1 MITPTVTPVTLLVGD
16 MALIYGVEASTVLE
30 AFLVMPAYVAVKVTD
45 EGFDGAVVV
54 IENDALADPAGTTTV
69 VGTAA
74 RPGLELERLTVTP
87 P

>member
-1 MITPTVTPVTLLVGD
+1 
-16 MALIYGVEASTVLE
+16 
-30 AFLVMPAYVAVKVTD
+30 VAVKVTD